1 MPAILPLGGC
11 FSIIYMDPPWSFK
24 TFSAKGTGRSA
35 ISHFDTM
42 SLEELQ
48 ALSISDFAAAD
59 CALIMWVTRWL
70 PSRAIADLLHAWG
83 FIEKGTIFTWVKTNK
98 YGDAFP
104 MGNGYSTRGN
114 PERCILATRGKPK
127 VLAHNVRELIFA
139 PRQEYARKP
148 AVVYDCIERLY
159 AGPYIELFS
168 RNTRKGWASWGNE
181 TQLFDKGPVKT
192 RRQPSDLTG
201 QHT

>member
-1 MPAILPLGGC
+1 MKRFGV
-11 FSIIYMDPPWSFK
+11 IYADPPWSFK

-42 SLEELQ
+42 SLEQLR
-48 ALSISDFAAAD
+48 ALPVGAFAASD
-59 CALIMWVTRWL
+59 CALLLWVTRWL
-70 PSRAIADLLHAWG
+70 TSRSIADLFDAWD
-83 FIEKGTIFTWVKTNK
+83 FVEKNTAFTWVKTNK

-127 VLAHNVRELIFA
+127 VLVHNVRELIFA

-148 AVVYDCIERLY
+148 MIAYSYIERLY

-168 RNTRKGWASWGNE
+168 RNTRPGWTSWGNE
-181 TQLFDKGPVKT
+181 VGLFDKGPVKT
-192 RRQPSDLTG
+192 RRQPSDLTRRV
-201 QHT
+201 HL

>member
-1 MPAILPLGGC
+1 MKTFGV
-11 FSIIYMDPPWSFK
+11 IYADPPWNFK

-42 SLEELQ
+42 SFKELQ
-48 ALSISDFAAAD
+48 AMSLQVLCLAAKD
-59 CALIMWVTRWL
+59 CALLLWVTRWL
-70 PSRAIADLLHAWG
+70 PSHAIADLLDSWG
-83 FIEKGTIFTWVKTNK
+83 FVEKGTIFTWVKTNK

-127 VLAHNVRELIFA
+127 VLVHNVRELIFA

-148 AVVYDCIERLY
+148 LVVYEHIERLY
-159 AGPYIELFS
+159 AGPYIELFA
-168 RNTRKGWASWGNE
+168 RNTRKGWASWGKE
-181 TQLFDKGPVKT
+181 TTLFDKGPVKT
-192 RRQPSDLTG
+192 RRQPSDLTA
-201 QHT
+201 TR